1 MSKLQV
7 TELSLT
13 PEELHVKT
21 HGSLMVG
28 AATWGPRTVTLRE
41 EAQVLCFQGTC
52 PGRPPLA
59 AGGH

>member
-13 PEELHVKT
+13 PEELPVKT
-21 HGSLMVG
+21 QGSLMVG
-28 AATWGPRTVTLRE
+28 APIRGPRTVTLRE
-41 EAQVLCFQGTC
+41 EAQALCFRGMC
-52 PGRPPLA
+52 PGWPPPA